1 MKWWKSHYY
10 TICLRSAVLRENV
23 AQFLSH
29 LGADV
34 SHDLFKKAEVVVDA
48 LRTDSIDQD
57 SIKEFIFDLVE
68 LRSKFEKF
76 LSRYQDYMKNGY
88 KEDDQFALFTNM
100 LKGFHAYYAMF
111 IAIRTGNWSLRL
123 ASLKMMTT
131 RFVQSGVHTYKWLV
145 LWHLANVHGYPDSI
159 LKCLELGVWVST
171 LQDGQGVS
179 LAHDKFH
186 KRTAS
191 KDIQLVMS
199 KQLTETNMQ
208 ILTQ

>member
-1 MKWWKSHYY
+1 M
-10 TICLRSAVLRENV
+10 
-23 AQFLSH
+23 AQFLSY

-76 LSRYQDYMKNGY
+76 SSRYQDYMKDGY

-100 LKGFHAYYAMF
+100 LKDFHAYYAMF

-186 KRTAS
+186 ERTSS

-208 ILTQ
+208 ILMQ